1 MRGIGAGVGGGV
13 GTGKGTGRGRGRGRD
28 AGSGPVSENRQ
39 TLIAFTPEEHHC
51 LCAYFAAQVSIMYG
65 YMLHFLFSVVML

>member
-1 MRGIGAGVGGGV
+1 MRGIGAGVGV
-13 GTGKGTGRGRGRGRD
+13 GTGKGTGRGRGRD

-51 LCAYFAAQVSIMYG
+51 LCAYFAAQVRIMYG
-65 YMLHFLFSVVML
+65 DMLHFLFCVVML